1 MRNINTHIIV
11 TINSTEIPKDF
22 IKSIDRDL
30 LRGTNT
36 INLKPLSSLHSTQR
50 LVHAIMKGCDTDD
63 FIPYNEEQKLFS
75 LITEHTGGCPDVIDI
90 TSTVCA
96 ERLSQGDTDSRRK
109 VLEEF
114 RKDVIER
121 QDSNLDEL
129 EREQEDDHLTT
140 SAALMASESEATTS
154 KAVDEDR
161 THNSSLVHKFT
172 RNLLKYIDLPQTD
185 HFLLTSLHWFG
196 TVPIPRE
203 LIEILQS
210 LITSANKDHTPSS
223 KTPLDNL
230 LSLKLLQVYPSTVI
244 VEPTASAQPHLTSFT
259 PSSASASASS
269 STLDSSSSGLS
280 YVRDS
285 DFYYVPQLVSDAVR
299 HGLEPMDRDFSLAAT
314 LKALK
319 HFVEESSDLT
329 HAAGLA
335 KVLSERPDEQIVCF
349 QEIYRLYLS
358 LLGRTKV
365 IKLLS

>member
-1 MRNINTHIIV
+1 
-11 TINSTEIPKDF
+11 
-22 IKSIDRDL
+22 
-30 LRGTNT
+30 
-36 INLKPLSSLHSTQR
+36 
-50 LVHAIMKGCDTDD
+50 MKGCDTDD
-63 FIPYNEEQKLFS
+63 FIPYNKEQKLLS
-75 LITEHTGGCPDVIDI
+75 LVTEHTGGCPDVIDI

-114 RKDVIER
+114 HKDVIER
-121 QDSNLDEL
+121 QDDDLDEL
-129 EREQEDDHLTT
+129 EQEDNKL
-140 SAALMASESEATTS
+140 AIPVMAH
-154 KAVDEDR
+154 KEDIIR
-161 THNSSLVHKFT
+161 FT

-196 TVPIPRE
+196 TIPIPRE

-230 LSLKLLQVYPSTVI
+230 LSLKLLQVYPSTII
-244 VEPTASAQPHLTSFT
+244 VEPTASTQLSLTSST
-259 PSSASASASS
+259 PSPSSPSFASS

-299 HGLEPMDRDFSLAAT
+299 HGLEPMDRDFSLVTT
-314 LKALK
+314 LEALK
-319 HFVEESSDLT
+319 HFVVEESNDLT

-335 KVLSERPDEQIVCF
+335 KVLSERPDEQFICF
-349 QEIYRLYLS
+349 QEIYRLCLS
-358 LLGRTKV
+358 LIGRQ
-365 IKLLS
+365 LS